1 MGPGDASISA
11 PIAFLG
17 NAFFEAPKTHLEGMS
32 TGHGGFVEKYSVR
45 DIGLYLKCIFGS
57 FLNAFLGLGVPSALV
72 TAP

>member
-45 DIGLYLKCIFGS
+45 NIGLYWGMLGGTRGI
-57 FLNAFLGLGVPSALV
+57 LGLHKNPSM
-72 TAP
+72 PY